1 MGLTSNCSKFL
12 FYAKTLGVSFEK
24 SLMLGRLTLY
34 AKQEDIKDQIALFKN
49 NSKGIEEV
57 TFTDDYSEPLFEML
71 GATTVDS
78 LDYSDYEKATIIH
91 DLNTPIPDALKNK
104 YTAIVDGGTIEH
116 VFNFPIAIKNCMEA
130 LQVGGHYIGIT
141 PANNTMG
148 HGFYQF
154 SPELFFNVFRQE
166 NGFQVKKII
175 IAAETTHGRFS
186 DWYEVVNPRNAK
198 GRVMLVNSKPS
209 YLLILAQKIREVS
222 FETITA
228 QQSDYATRWELME
241 TLNRNEK
248 PAADSPLKYLYRKA
262 MPMPLKRFARN
273 VYDLFTKEKVT
284 DAGLGEL
291 NPQHYKK
298 MTF

>member
-12 FYAKTLGVSFEK
+12 FYARSLGVSFEK

-34 AKQEDIKDQIALFKN
+34 AKKEDIKNQIALFKN
-49 NSKGIEEV
+49 SKGIDEV
-57 TFTDDYSEPLFEML
+57 TFKDDYSEPLFEIL
-71 GATTVDS
+71 GASKVDS
-78 LDYSDYEKATIIH
+78 LDYSNYENATIIH
-91 DLNTPIPDALKNK
+91 DLNTPIPDALKKK

-154 SPELFFNVFRQE
+154 SPELFFNVFREE

-175 IAAETTHGRFS
+175 IAAETRPGNFS
-186 DWYEVVNPRNAK
+186 DWYEVVDPKKAN

-209 YLLILAQKIREVS
+209 YLLVLAQKVKEVS
-222 FETITA
+222 LQTVTA

-241 TLNRNEK
+241 TLNKNEK
-248 PAADSPLKYLYRKA
+248 PAADSRLKYLYRKV
-262 MPMPLKRFARN
+262 MPKPLKIFARN

-298 MTF
+298 VTF